1 MTPKEKANQLVN
13 KFSSYVPTK
22 ISYLEFGG
30 DDNDFKTIVIE
41 SKKCALIAVDEILNI
56 TCLKDLDLDYNKY
69 YNDKS
74 EFKNYWIEVKQEIEK
89 L

>member
-13 KFSSYVPTK
+13 KFSSYVPSK

-30 DDNDFKTIVIE
+30 DDNDIKNIVIE

-56 TCLKDLDLDYNKY
+56 TCLHDNDYKKY
-69 YNDKS
+69 FNDNS
-74 EFKNYWIEVKQEIEK
+74 EFKNYWEEVKQEIKK